1 MIFQK
6 ETMTQATPIASPVQ
20 IVPATDANMYT
31 AAQDNVWEEVL
42 TCLSMS
48 NGGRHKGAYERCS

>member
-1 MIFQK
+1 MICACIVIFQK
-6 ETMTQATPIASPVQ
+6 ETMTQATPIALPVQ

-42 TCLSMS
+42 TDGC
-48 NGGRHKGAYERCS
+48 